1 MKILLVN
8 EGSLGRAGICL
19 FLFQWTK
26 SLSGILPDSTITV
39 YFRLGVGD
47 TALEKEFRKNGIR
60 LVIGNHDPNGTS
72 ADKKNRE
79 AIKQDLRKIFKE
91 NYDIVHINSSVIGFT
106 SLVLAEAKR
115 ANVPVRI
122 SHGHGEFYASGLKKI
137 LHNLLRTYIRN
148 TATLY
153 VGCSSNA
160 IRYMFGQ
167 RVLDSH
173 KWIIIPNAVQ
183 TDRFAYNDK
192 ARQLRRKELKLEE
205 GQLLLGAVGYLEDMK
220 NHTFLIDVMAQLKA
234 KNIMAKLIIFGIGSR
249 KDDLC
254 SKIHALGLE
263 NDIILYGKTDDV
275 AGWLSAMDWFLMPS
289 LLGEGFPISSI
300 EAQTSGLKCILSTN
314 ITTEVDIT
322 DGITHIPVDHGPDKW
337 VERIVREAP
346 NPVQKRIDARAAVEK
361 AGYGIKSLE
370 GAIRKLYGI

>member
-1 MKILLVN
+1 MKILLVS
-8 EGSLGRAGICL
+8 GGGLGRAGICL
-19 FLFQWTK
+19 FLLQWIKT
-26 SLSGILPDSTITV
+26 LAEILPDSTITV

-47 TALEKEFRKNGIR
+47 TALEKEFRENGIR

-79 AIKQDLRKIFKE
+79 AVKKDLREILKE
-91 NYDIVHINSSVIGFT
+91 DYDIVHINSSVLGFT
-106 SLVLAEAKR
+106 SLVLAEAQR
-115 ANVPVRI
+115 AKVPVRI
-122 SHGHGEFYASGLKKI
+122 SHGHGEFYAGRLKKI
-137 LHNLLRTYIRN
+137 IHELLRIYIRK

-167 RVLDSH
+167 KILESK
-173 KWIIIPNAVQ
+173 KWIIIPNAIQ
-183 TDRFAYNDK
+183 TDRFAYNER
-192 ARQLRRKELKLEE
+192 ARQQRRNELGIEE

-234 KNIMAKLIIFGIGSR
+234 KSIRAKLIILGIGSL
-249 KDDLC
+249 KDSLC
-254 SKIHALGLE
+254 SKIRALGLE
-263 NDIILYGKTDDV
+263 KDIIMYGKTDDV
-275 AGWLSAMDWFLMPS
+275 ASWLSAMDWFLMPS
-289 LLGEGFPISSI
+289 LREGFPISSV

-322 DGITHIPVDHGPDKW
+322 DGVTHLPVNHGPDEWAEKIAG
-337 VERIVREAP
+337 EEP
-346 NPVQKRIDARAAVEK
+346 NPVQTRNIARTVVEG

-370 GAIRKLYGI
+370 DAMRKLYGI

>member
-19 FLFQWTK
+19 FLFQWTRI
-26 SLSGILPDSTITV
+26 LSDILPNSTITV

-47 TALEKEFRKNGIR
+47 TALENEFRKNGIR
-60 LVIGNHDPNGTS
+60 LVIGNHDPSGTS

-79 AIKQDLRKIFKE
+79 AVKKDLREILKE
-91 NYDIVHINSSVIGFT
+91 DYDIVHINSSVLGFT
-106 SLVLAEAKR
+106 SLVLAEAQR
-115 ANVPVRI
+115 AKVPVRI
-122 SHGHGEFYASGLKKI
+122 SHGHGEFYASRVKKI
-137 LHNLLRTYIRN
+137 LHKVLRIYIRK

-167 RVLDSH
+167 KILDSN
-173 KWIIIPNAVQ
+173 KWIIIPNAIQ
-183 TDRFAYNDK
+183 TDRFAYNEGS
-192 ARQLRRKELKLEE
+192 RRIRRNELGMEE
-205 GQLLLGAVGYLEDMK
+205 GQLLLGAVGYLENMK
-220 NHTFLIDVMAQLKA
+220 NHTFLIDVMAKLKEN
-234 KNIMAKLIIFGIGSR
+234 NISAKLIIFGTGSL
-249 KDDLC
+249 KDILC
-254 SKIHALGLE
+254 SKIRALGLE
-263 NDIILYGKTDDV
+263 KDIILYGKTDDV
-275 AGWLSAMDWFLMPS
+275 ASWLSAMDWFLMPS

-322 DGITHIPVDHGPDKW
+322 DGINHLPVDQGADEW
-337 VERIVREAP
+337 AERIAKEEPTPAK
-346 NPVQKRIDARAAVEK
+346 KRINAEGVVEE

-370 GAIRKLYGI
+370 SAMRKLYGI

>member
-1 MKILLVN
+1 MKILLVS
-8 EGSLGRAGICL
+8 GGGLGRAGICL
-19 FLFQWTK
+19 FLLQWIET
-26 SLSGILPDSTITV
+26 LAEILPDSTITV

-47 TALEKEFRKNGIR
+47 TALEKEFRENGIR

-79 AIKQDLRKIFKE
+79 AVKKDLREILKE
-91 NYDIVHINSSVIGFT
+91 DYDIVHINSSVLGFT
-106 SLVLAEAKR
+106 SLVLAEAQR
-115 ANVPVRI
+115 AKVPVRI
-122 SHGHGEFYASGLKKI
+122 SHGHGEFYAGRLKKI
-137 LHNLLRTYIRN
+137 IHELLRIYIRK

-167 RVLDSH
+167 KILESK
-173 KWIIIPNAVQ
+173 KWIIIPNAIQ
-183 TDRFAYNDK
+183 TDRFAYNER
-192 ARQLRRKELKLEE
+192 ARQQRRNELGIEE

-234 KNIMAKLIIFGIGSR
+234 KSIRAKLIILGIGSL
-249 KDDLC
+249 KDSLC
-254 SKIHALGLE
+254 SKIRALGLE
-263 NDIILYGKTDDV
+263 KDIIMYGKTDDV
-275 AGWLSAMDWFLMPS
+275 ASWLSAMDWFLMPS
-289 LLGEGFPISSI
+289 LREGFPISSV

-322 DGITHIPVDHGPDKW
+322 DGVTHLPVNHGPDEWAEKIAG
-337 VERIVREAP
+337 EEP
-346 NPVQKRIDARAAVEK
+346 NPVQTRNIARTVVEE

-370 GAIRKLYGI
+370 DAMRKLYGI

>member
-26 SLSGILPDSTITV
+26 ILAEILPDSTITV

-79 AIKQDLRKIFKE
+79 AVKKDLREILKE
-91 NYDIVHINSSVIGFT
+91 DYDIVHINSSVLGFT

-115 ANVPVRI
+115 AKVPVRI
-122 SHGHGEFYASGLKKI
+122 SHGHGEFYAGRLKKI
-137 LHNLLRTYIRN
+137 IHELLRIYIRK

-167 RVLDSH
+167 RILDSK
-173 KWIIIPNAVQ
+173 KWIIIPNAIQ
-183 TDRFAYNDK
+183 TDRFAYNEK
-192 ARQLRRKELKLEE
+192 ARQLRRNELGLEE

-234 KNIMAKLIIFGIGSR
+234 KNIMPKLIIFGIGSL
-249 KDDLC
+249 KDRLC
-254 SKIHALGLE
+254 SKIRALGLE
-263 NDIILYGKTDDV
+263 NDIIMYGKTDDV
-275 AGWLSAMDWFLMPS
+275 ASWLSAMDWFLMPS

-322 DGITHIPVDHGPDKW
+322 DGVTHLPVDHGPDKW
-337 VERIVREAP
+337 AEKIAGEKP
-346 NPVQKRIDARAAVEK
+346 NPLQKRINARTVVEE

-370 GAIRKLYGI
+370 AAIRKLYGI